1 MNIRYPDSESAL
13 LEFKREVPKNEQIIK
28 TIIGF
33 CNQKGG
39 RLILGVDNNRT
50 IVGLPEDQ
58 INKLLESLDHSIY
71 EACYPP
77 FRF

>member
-1 MNIRYPDSESAL
+1 MNLIRYPDSESAL

-39 RLILGVDNNRT
+39 RLILGVDDDRT
-50 IVGLPEDQ
+50 VVGLPEGQ

-71 EACYPP
+71 EA
-77 FRF
+77 